1 MSVKVKNGV
10 FQVEKLEIENSVV
23 VEYLTGLP
31 DREREAAVVRAIGI
45 GVLAEI
51 KGEIA
56 QFLNET
62 EGELGQRLASLKA
75 LYELRELRFRETS
88 GKGEQAERQVLQ
100 ALTDIQT
107 SLGFEQDEIVDLSK
121 QRGQLPRNKTG
132 DLMIAVDGSDH
143 SSIGIEVKLDK
154 GVRLG
159 LIEERDPSAQT
170 DTVIGQLL
178 EMRANRET
186 DANVIVFDQDSV
198 DSTVAAACRA
208 GIKFFNGVGFVVIV
222 STRAADYANLSI
234 VYAICREMAK
244 AGVHQSSAGGRDLT
258 MIIERLIY
266 LVRDYRSVE
275 KEVDAIKKSADK
287 ISKNL
292 EKLGHYVGVTQK
304 ALKQYLENGN
314 FTEEERHLLYQ
325 GESIEGN
332 ET

>member
-107 SLGFEQDEIVDLSK
+107 SLGFEQDA
-121 QRGQLPRNKTG
+121 RGEAGETP
-132 DLMIAVDGSDH
+132 A
-143 SSIGIEVKLDK
+143 
-154 GVRLG
+154 
-159 LIEERDPSAQT
+159 PS
-170 DTVIGQLL
+170 
-178 EMRANRET
+178 R
-186 DANVIVFDQDSV
+186 
-198 DSTVAAACRA
+198 AAAFLLNRTWETLRERM
-208 GIKFFNGVGFVVIV
+208 GSGSFFV
-222 STRAADYANLSI
+222 S
-234 VYAICREMAK
+234 
-244 AGVHQSSAGGRDLT
+244 
-258 MIIERLIY
+258 
-266 LVRDYRSVE
+266 SV
-275 KEVDAIKKSADK
+275 
-287 ISKNL
+287 
-292 EKLGHYVGVTQK
+292 
-304 ALKQYLENGN
+304 
-314 FTEEERHLLYQ
+314 
-325 GESIEGN
+325 
-332 ET
+332 